1 MWSLYHY
8 FQGIATLYCP
18 IEIGKG
24 IRIAGISIVSLA
36 LACLFG
42 LILTGVQIGWDPFA
56 SLYSWDKEVN
66 PIAKKYD
73 ASERQSRCAENTLS
87 RLTAQLC
94 NLIP

>member
-24 IRIAGISIVSLA
+24 IRIADISIVSLA

-42 LILTGVQIGWDPFA
+42 LIITCAQIGWGPFV
-56 SLYSWDKEVN
+56 SLYSWEKEVN
-66 PIAKKYD
+66 PIAEK
-73 ASERQSRCAENTLS
+73 
-87 RLTAQLC
+87 
-94 NLIP
+94 